1 MASLDPIATAF
12 IDYKYDEAVGF
23 EGIDGIPCLACVA
36 TIDQDVRCRC
46 LVNESGDTSCLLC
59 DRNETVCDLYWNFV
73 VNLSRRE
80 SQTSYR
86 SSVSPTATGRQIWR
100 RGRALGGCGSAWR
113 ELHMRLKNPDNL
125 KILAVKESTSSREM
139 LALSLL
145 QSAGANLSLEE
156 VRDRIAAVQP
166 AYTSTGKSVG
176 TLRDSLVRLSSAE
189 AVVVFSV
196 QERDSNSLPRN
207 LPNYVVKPMI
217 MTRVL
222 APRCAVVYSGGMPIY
237 SGQK

>member
-36 TIDQDVRCRC
+36 TIDHDVRCRC

-145 QSAGANLSLEE
+145 QSVGQPLAEYSPITRLLSRPAPIFPWRKSAIASPLSNPPTLAPANL
-156 VRDRIAAVQP
+156 
-166 AYTSTGKSVG
+166 
-176 TLRDSLVRLSSAE
+176 
-189 AVVVFSV
+189 
-196 QERDSNSLPRN
+196 
-207 LPNYVVKPMI
+207 
-217 MTRVL
+217 L
-222 APRCAVVYSGGMPIY
+222 APFEIHLFACPPLCGRLLWWDACLFWSKGFDVEE
-237 SGQK
+237 

>member
-1 MASLDPIATAF
+1 MASLDRIATAF

-36 TIDQDVRCRC
+36 TIDHDVRCRC
-46 LVNESGDTSCLLC
+46 LVNKSGDTSCLLC

-100 RGRALGGCGSAWR
+100 RGRAFG
-113 ELHMRLKNPDNL
+113 
-125 KILAVKESTSSREM
+125 VKESTSSREM

-196 QERDSNSLPRN
+196 QERDSDSLPRN

-222 APRCAVVYSGGMPIY
+222 APRYAVVYSGGMPIY